1 MKNISY
7 LEFKIEN
14 LVGYSNPEDGEN
26 YSDLNVKI
34 MNDGNVIGT
43 MNAVIFDG
51 CFGEEVYEALDN
63 HSLDYSALTDGIRY
77 DEDTDE
83 YLTPWEENDE
93 YYASDKFIAIGE
105 ILINEEYRGLGI
117 TKRLIEWVDG
127 LFNAPMILK
136 AFPLQYCTTK
146 NPNPPKTGLPKAR
159 KKVIDAYLKCGFEKV
174 SPKSDILYRTPN
186 F

>member
-1 MKNISY
+1 MKNVNY
-7 LEFKIEN
+7 LKFKIEN

-26 YSDLNVKI
+26 YSNLDVKI
-34 MNDGNVIGT
+34 LNDDNVIGT
-43 MNAVIFDG
+43 MNAIIFDG
-51 CFGEEVYEALDN
+51 CFGYEVYEALEY
-63 HSLDYSALTDGIRY
+63 HSLDYSALTDGLTY
-77 DEDTDE
+77 NEDTDE
-83 YLTPWEENDE
+83 YLAPWEVNDD

-105 ILINEEYRGLGI
+105 ILINEEYRGFGI
-117 TKRLIEWVDG
+117 TKRLIEWVDK

-136 AFPLQYCTTK
+136 AYPLQYCITK

-174 SPKSDILYRTPN
+174 SPKSDILYRLPK

>member
-34 MNDGNVIGT
+34 LNDGKVIGT
-43 MNAVIFDG
+43 MKAVIFDG
-51 CFGEEVYEALDN
+51 CFGEEVYEALEN

-77 DEDTDE
+77 NEDTDE

-93 YYASDKFIAIGE
+93 YYASNKFIAIGE

-127 LFNAPMILK
+127 LFNVPMILK
-136 AFPLQYCTTK
+136 AFPLQYCTK
-146 NPNPPKTGLPKAR
+146 SNPNPPKTGVRQAT
-159 KKVIDAYLKCGFEKV
+159 KKVIDAYLKCGFNRV
-174 SPKSDILYRTPN
+174 SPKSDILYRLPN